1 MKTHA
6 KIRAEM
12 RISMNKKSASVLVLL
27 FLTILLCFFYTQKQT
42 DLSKDTLTLTDYKL
56 NTYVSITIY
65 DPDKEYVLK
74 ACMDLCDRY
83 ERIFSRTD
91 PDSELYRLNQGLLPS
106 SEDGYYTISEDL
118 FAAIQTGRQY
128 AHLSDNA
135 FSVGMEPL
143 TSLWNFTDK
152 TGTIPSASDIDN
164 ALPLTDSHDILLKEP
179 DQIAF
184 RPSSGAISDD
194 ASVNYGM
201 GIDLGGIAKG
211 YIADK
216 LKDYLLSEG
225 IHDALISLGG
235 NVLCLGNRQGSHEKN
250 AYTIGIQKPFD
261 PNGDAFALLTVQ
273 NTVDAPAL
281 SVVTSGTYQRY
292 FEKDGQL
299 YHHIL
304 DSTTGYPV
312 SNNLASVTII
322 TPSSTDA
329 DALSTTCF
337 TLGLQKG
344 LKLLKDLGYADGF
357 FITNDGNYYYT
368 DGFLEKYNVHFP

>member
-1 MKTHA
+1 
-6 KIRAEM
+6 
-12 RISMNKKSASVLVLL
+12 MNKKNVSVLVLL
-27 FLTILLCFFYTQKQT
+27 FFAILLCFFYTQKQT
-42 DLSKDTLTLTDYKL
+42 DPSKDTLTITDYKL

-91 PDSELYRLNQGLLPS
+91 PDSELYRLNQGLLPRT
-106 SEDGYYTISEDL
+106 EDGYYTISEDL

-128 AHLSDNA
+128 ALLSDNA
-135 FSVGMEPL
+135 FSVAMEPL
-143 TSLWNFTDK
+143 TSLWNFTDQ
-152 TGTIPSASDIDN
+152 TGTIPSASDLEK
-164 ALPLTDSHDILLKEP
+164 ALPLTDSQAILLKEP

-184 RPSSGAISDD
+184 LPPAGAISDVT
-194 ASVNYGM
+194 SVHCGM

-225 IHDALISLGG
+225 VHDALISLGG
-235 NVLCLGNRQGSHEKN
+235 NVICLGNRQENHEKN

-261 PNGDAFALLTVQ
+261 PNADALALLTIQ
-273 NTVDAPAL
+273 NTEDTPAA

-312 SNNLASVTII
+312 SNNLTSVTII

-337 TLGLQKG
+337 TLGLSKG

-357 FITNDGNYYYT
+357 FITSDGNYYYT
-368 DGFLEKYNVHFP
+368 DGFLEKYQVHFP